1 MSISFWKLGKNCRR
15 EHSNNHHKLCCIH
28 LPNFWRPAVSLRHI
42 AVHRLTQCL
51 GISVG
56 DLICPMYHELCD
68 DPVPSMPGQ
77 CPHDCHQNG
86 DCNNGKCTCFLGYSG
101 DHCSERKSLFYWTL
115 DEQGTCEQ
123 AVEYLYWGFVL
134 FRFLDNCRGGNANS
148 HWWLSRLKL

>member
-1 MSISFWKLGKNCRR
+1 MSISFWIKIVGESILMIIINCVTFTCRIS
-15 EHSNNHHKLCCIH
+15 EDHQ
-28 LPNFWRPAVSLRHI
+28 WVSDI
-42 AVHRLTQCL
+42 FAVHRLTQFL

-115 DEQGTCEQ
+115 DVRGTVNRPWNICIEDM
-123 AVEYLYWGFVL
+123 FL
-134 FRFLDNCRGGNANS
+134 FKFLDNCRGGNVKS
-148 HWWLSRLKL
+148 QGYL